1 MNPTKGKGPLRA
13 AVLFIIIIIIIIITM
28 QGPYTKERK
37 SRTVY
42 SDWSK
47 ALRLK

>member
-1 MNPTKGKGPLRA
+1 VNPTKGKGPLRA
-13 AVLFIIIIIIIIITM
+13 AVLFIIIIIIIITM